1 MNTLAFVHQNSQTGI
16 KPNATGRSLLAKAQ
30 VVGSVV
36 GLAGS
41 LIVALSGS
49 LLIVAGWLVANEGVR
64 HWLSTAGSVLL
75 ILTIPLLILAAFC
88 LDWVEKDEPRRH
100 SKVAQYDDEDDE
112 F

>member
-1 MNTLAFVHQNSQTGI
+1 MNALTFVHQNSQTGM
-16 KPNATGRSLLAKAQ
+16 KPSETGRGLLAKVQ
-30 VVGSVV
+30 VVGSVI

-49 LLIVAGWLVANEGVR
+49 LLIVAGWLVANDGAR

-75 ILTIPLLILAAFC
+75 FLTIPLIILAAFC
-88 LDWVEKDEPRRH
+88 LDWMEKDEPRRH
-100 SKVAQYDDEDDE
+100 SKIARYDDDE